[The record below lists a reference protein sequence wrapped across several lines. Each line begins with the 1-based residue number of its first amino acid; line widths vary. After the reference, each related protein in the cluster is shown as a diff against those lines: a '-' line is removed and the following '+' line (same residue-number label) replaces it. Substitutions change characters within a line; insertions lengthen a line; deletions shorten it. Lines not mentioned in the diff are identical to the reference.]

1 MGARVAILG
10 RGTALR
16 ACDAQLIEAIAAHWP
31 DTDTPEF
38 CAVSNESLR
47 EKLSQ
52 VIKAHQAFLVLG
64 DDIKAMEQFH
74 EVWDALQQASVA
86 ILWLKDEVSES
97 AESSGLIEC
106 PHHEKAEHISIRLH
120 TLLARQQTVAHLAR
134 EVRMLQKIEGNL
146 HVEFGR
152 LQEELQLAAAVQ
164 REMLPKALPEI
175 ASLRIGTLFR
185 PVGYVSGDIYTVERL
200 SERSV
205 GIFLADAVG
214 HGVPAALMT
223 MVISRSLRFREAMS
237 EKGRM
242 LSPGEILTRLNEEM
256 LLHQECFGGNGR
268 FATAI
273 CCIIDV
279 PARRIV
285 MASAGHPQPLRINA
299 TGQCCKVPVEGA
311 MLGIFP
317 NEQYA
322 EVVVELAE
330 AERLL
335 MFTDGFETA
344 YPNAAADLFGRRLP
358 NERYIEQMSGATTG
372 TGHPADVLETLR
384 LTLNEQ
390 LGSLHQVDDITA
402 VCFDFAASEVK
413 GESVRAA

>member
-10 RGTALR
+10 QGTALR

-31 DTDTPEF
+31 GAEELEF
-38 CAVSNESLR
+38 CAVSNESLCGG
-47 EKLSQ
+47 LSQ
-52 VIKAHQAFLVLG
+52 VLKTHQAFLVLG
-64 DDIKAMEQFH
+64 NEIRKMEQFH
-74 EVWDALQQASVA
+74 EVWDALQQANAA
-86 ILWLKDEVSES
+86 ILWLTEGAGES
-97 AESSGLIEC
+97 AEGGGLIEC
-106 PHHEKAEHISIRLH
+106 QRSDRADHIAVRLH
-120 TLLARQQTVAHLAR
+120 TLLTRQQTVASLAR

-164 REMLPKALPEI
+164 REMLPKALPEV

-223 MVISRSLRFREAMS
+223 MVISRSLRFREALS
-237 EKGRM
+237 EKGRL

-256 LLHQECFGGNGR
+256 ILHQECFGGNGR

-279 PARRIV
+279 PDRRIV
-285 MASAGHPQPLRINA
+285 MASAGHPQPLRISA
-299 TGQCCKVPVEGA
+299 TGECCKVPVEGA

-322 EVVVELAE
+322 EVAVELAD

-335 MFTDGFETA
+335 LFTDGFETA

-358 NERYIEQMSGATTG
+358 NERYIEKMSGATTG
-372 TGHPADVLETLR
+372 TGHPAEVLETLR
-384 LTLNEQ
+384 STLNEQ

-402 VCFDFAASEVK
+402 VCFDFAASAVK
-413 GESVRAA
+413 GESARAA